1 MEPRTSC
8 MIAKLGFFGGGG
20 GGGSM
25 VGWLVCLPRLTPS
38 SDPPTSFS
46 KCWN

>member
-1 MEPRTSC
+1 MLGMEHRTSC

-25 VGWLVCLPRLTPS
+25 VGWLVGLFAQADS
-38 SDPPTSFS
+38 IF
-46 KCWN
+46 